1 MSLFLK
7 LFLSMFISIIVSF
20 SIYSLTIIHMEKRV
34 TDENLLTKIY
44 YNEKVYTSS
53 ISVLLYEV
61 NKEVLISLLNSIFL
75 DKEIVKIELDD
86 NAKLLNMNLSKAKYD
101 EKYLIKS
108 SIKLIYENE
117 DLGDLTIYYT
127 NKFIND
133 SIKQYK
139 INIFIFSIIL
149 IFILVLILFY
159 FINKFSDSIKILTE
173 ASSEI
178 ALGNLSREIHIKT
191 KDEIGILANK
201 FEMMRNSLKERIET
215 NEKQAKEIKDLN
227 EDLQHK
233 VYERTIELEKT
244 NKELHNSIENLELTQ
259 KQLIESEKMASL
271 GSLVAGISHEINTP
285 VGVCVTAST
294 HFSELTKNLKKDYE
308 NDSISEESFEKYIN
322 NSTEVAKLIE
332 TNLNKTAKLVKSF
345 KQISVDQISEQRRK
359 FDVKKYIYEILF
371 SISNITR
378 KTNLKI
384 DVVGDELEIDT
395 YAGAFSQI
403 ITNLI
408 INSVIHGFDKNKD
421 GNIII
426 DLKNI
431 DNNLFIVYKDNG
443 KGISPEN
450 LPKIFDPFFTT
461 NREQG
466 GTGLGMNIIYNIIT
480 SKLNG
485 IIVCK
490 SSPNSGVEFTIKIPI
505 S

>member
-20 SIYSLTIIHMEKRV
+20 SIYSVTIIHMEKRV
-34 TDENLLTKIY
+34 IDENLLTKIN
-44 YNEKVYTSS
+44 YNEKVYASS

-75 DKEIVKIELDD
+75 DKEIMKIELVD
-86 NAKLLNMNLSKAKYD
+86 NTKLLNMNLDKAKY
-101 EKYLIKS
+101 EEQYLIKS
-108 SIKLIYENE
+108 SIKLTYENE
-117 DLGDLTIYYT
+117 DLGELTIYYT
-127 NKFIND
+127 NKFIDD

-139 INIFIFSIIL
+139 INIFTFSIIL
-149 IFILVLILFY
+149 ICILVLILFY

-178 ALGNLSREIHIKT
+178 ASGNLSKEIHIKT

-215 NEKQAKEIKDLN
+215 NEKQAKEIKHLN
-227 EDLQHK
+227 EDLQYK
-233 VYERTIELEKT
+233 VYERTIELEDS
-244 NKELHNSIENLELTQ
+244 NKELHQSIKNLELTQ

-285 VGVCVTAST
+285 VGICVTAST

-322 NSTEVAKLIE
+322 NSTEVANLIE

-345 KQISVDQISEQRRK
+345 KQISIDQISEQRRT
-359 FDVKKYIYEILF
+359 FNVKKYIYEILF

-384 DVVGDELEIDT
+384 DVVGDDLEIDT

-408 INSVIHGFDKNKD
+408 INSIIHGFGKNKE
-421 GNIII
+421 GSILI

-431 DNNLFIVYKDNG
+431 DNNLFIIYKDTG

-485 IIVCK
+485 TIICK
-490 SSPNSGVEFTIKIPI
+490 SSPNNGVEFTIKIPI
-505 S
+505 L